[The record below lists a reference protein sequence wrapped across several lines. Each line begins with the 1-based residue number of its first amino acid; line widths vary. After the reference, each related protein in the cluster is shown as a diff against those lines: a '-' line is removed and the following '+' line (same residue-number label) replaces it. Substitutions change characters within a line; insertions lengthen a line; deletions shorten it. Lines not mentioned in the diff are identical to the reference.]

1 MTIQI
6 HYQLNTFQPR
16 PSLKMLTFYCLLG
29 WDVEVCLVLLLV
41 LLLLLFQ
48 QEFHAT
54 SRSHNSITACK
65 AENAS
70 ESKRL
75 ACFSVQGDQWF
86 FLKWWLWWL
95 LLSWIN
101 IHMSCIC
108 ICIYIYILY
117 NTPGNFLSRI
127 RTHGGSL
134 KAFISLRQICLCTLR
149 DLMLGALISTPV
161 FWRTSVLKMQ
171 MKIKWWIMERA
182 T

>member
-29 WDVEVCLVLLLV
+29 CNVEVCLVLLLV
-41 LLLLLFQ
+41 LLLLLLLLLLFQ

-75 ACFSVQGDQWF
+75 ACFSVQGDQCF
-86 FLKWWLWWL
+86 FKVMAVMAASVLNQYTYVLYM
-95 LLSWIN
+95 
-101 IHMSCIC
+101 HM
-108 ICIYIYILY
+108 YIYILY

-171 MKIKWWIMERA
+171 MKIK
-182 T
+182 